1 MPRPSASVPASRD
14 ASQLFDPE
22 APPVDGSDDGERAEI
37 RSDEDRADQPE
48 ERPGV
53 LSIGALYDEVE
64 SALAQAFPRR
74 RHLWV
79 RGEIQHISDHRS
91 GHLYLDL
98 VEPDPEEPDDPDH
111 PAGPT
116 TTTTT
121 TGTARARPRPARNRG
136 GEPTLKVKCW
146 RTSWI
151 PLRHTLAK
159 EGIELT
165 EGMVVVLRGSL
176 DLYRA
181 KGELSLI
188 LSDIDVTALLGRI
201 AAQRTKLLR
210 ALETEGL
217 LRHNAT
223 LPTPDLPLHVGLV
236 ASPDTEGL
244 RDFLGQLTDSG
255 FAFRISH
262 VPVRVQ
268 GAAAPATIARALRA
282 LSRSDCDVIAL
293 VRGGGARADL
303 AAFETELVARAVA
316 ESAKPV
322 WTGIGH
328 TGDQTVA
335 DIVAARTCI
344 TPTECGQAIVS
355 RTRQWWVAHV
365 AGPAGLLSR
374 RVPSYLADAQTR
386 DAAARGRLTAAARH
400 QLRVH
405 TDRLGAR
412 ATATARLAPAGL
424 DRRTADLRARSARL
438 APLAL
443 RHVTTG
449 DEQVRNWRRLL
460 AAYDV
465 DRQLER
471 GYSLTLTAE
480 GTLVRRAADLAP
492 DQQIVTRLA
501 DGTVRST
508 VTGTQSD
515 PARAEPLPKTPDPR
529 DLPNTRDQPD
539 PRDQREAGGPA

>member
-1 MPRPSASVPASRD
+1 MPRSSASIPTSRD
-14 ASQLFDPE
+14 SSQLFDPE
-22 APPVDGSDDGERAEI
+22 SPPVDGNGEGQGA
-37 RSDEDRADQPE
+37 AATQPAGNQAQ

-98 VEPDPEEPDDPDH
+98 TDPDDTDE
-111 PAGPT
+111 PANPNDPT
-116 TTTTT
+116 APT
-121 TGTARARPRPARNRG
+121 RRRPPMQRNRG

-146 RTSWI
+146 RTQWI

-188 LSDIDVTALLGRI
+188 LTDIDVTALLGRI

-210 ALETEGL
+210 ALEADGL
-217 LRHNAT
+217 LRRNAR
-223 LPTPDLPLHVGLV
+223 LPVPELPLHVGLV

-255 FAFRISH
+255 FGFRISH

-268 GAAAPATIARALRA
+268 GNAAPATIARALRA

-344 TPTECGQAIVS
+344 TPTECGQAIVHV
-355 RTRQWWVAHV
+355 TRHWWATHV
-365 AGPAGLLSR
+365 AVPAGLLSR
-374 RVPSYLADAQTR
+374 RVPTFLADAQSR
-386 DAAARGRLTAAARH
+386 DAAARGRLAAAARH

-405 TDRLGAR
+405 RDRLGAR
-412 ATATARLAPAGL
+412 ATAAARRAPATL
-424 DRRTADLRARSARL
+424 DRSAAGLRARSARL
-438 APLAL
+438 GPLAL
-443 RHVTTG
+443 GHVASG

-492 DQQIVTRLA
+492 DQEIVTRLA

-508 VTGTQSD
+508 VTGMQSD
-515 PARAEPLPKTPDPR
+515 PARAEPED
-529 DLPNTRDQPD
+529 DQRDQT
-539 PRDQREAGGPA
+539 EAGGSA

>member
-1 MPRPSASVPASRD
+1 MPRSSASVPASGD
-14 ASQLFDPE
+14 ARQLFDPE
-22 APPVDGSDDGERAEI
+22 APPVDGGDGGEGGEGAEARPSGDRVEERA
-37 RSDEDRADQPE
+37 
-48 ERPGV
+48 GV

-64 SALAQAFPRR
+64 TALAQAFPRR

-98 VEPDPEEPDDPDH
+98 VEPDDPDADDPATLPGH
-111 PAGPT
+111 S
-116 TTTTT
+116 
-121 TGTARARPRPARNRG
+121 RPRATQSRG

-151 PLRHTLAK
+151 PLRHMLGK
-159 EGIELT
+159 EGIELA
-165 EGMVVVLRGSL
+165 EGMVVVLRGAL

-210 ALETEGL
+210 TLEVEGL
-217 LRHNAT
+217 LRRNAA
-223 LPTPDLPLHVGLV
+223 LPVPELPLRVGLV

-244 RDFLGQLTDSG
+244 RDFLGQLTESG
-255 FAFRISH
+255 FGFRISH

-268 GAAAPATIARALRA
+268 GNAAPATVARALRA
-282 LSRSDCDVIAL
+282 LSRSDCDLIAL

-335 DIVAARTCI
+335 DIVAARSCI
-344 TPTECGQAIVS
+344 TPTECGQAIVL
-355 RTRQWWVAHV
+355 RTRRWWATHV
-365 AGPAGLLSR
+365 AGPAGLFAR
-374 RVPSYLADAQTR
+374 RVPSFLADAQSR

-405 TDRLGAR
+405 RGRLGAR
-412 ATATARLAPAGL
+412 ATAAARRAPAQL
-424 DRRTADLRARSARL
+424 DRRATDLRASAARL
-438 APLAL
+438 GPPAL
-443 RHVTTG
+443 GHPATG
-449 DEQVRNWRRLL
+449 DEQVRNWRRLA

-471 GYSLTLTAE
+471 GYSLTLTPD
-480 GTLVRRAADLAP
+480 GTLVRRAGDLAP
-492 DQQIVTRLA
+492 DQEIVTRLA

-508 VTGTQSD
+508 VTGTDPTPSGTGRGGDSD
-515 PARAEPLPKTPDPR
+515 RGEPD
-529 DLPNTRDQPD
+529 
-539 PRDQREAGGPA
+539 GGGAA